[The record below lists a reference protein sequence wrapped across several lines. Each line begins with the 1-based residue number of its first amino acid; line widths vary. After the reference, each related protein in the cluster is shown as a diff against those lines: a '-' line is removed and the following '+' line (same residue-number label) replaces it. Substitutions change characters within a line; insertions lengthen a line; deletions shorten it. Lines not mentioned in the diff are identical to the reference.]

1 MVASLPVSH
10 NICQHISGDA
20 LSWLLEHLNQSDNV
34 LSLAV
39 CILAAFNMSMVG
51 IMRELFDNIEAEAVR
66 DPMRVASQSMKPKL
80 PKRFYKTVDVIEE
93 EGGFVVR
100 LDGKSVRTPAKTTVR
115 VANKPTALLLAGEWQ
130 SQEEYID
137 PTTMPMTRLVN
148 TAIDGVA
155 TDMQAVKE
163 DIIRFAGSDL
173 LCYRADGPQGLQ
185 AMQQECWDPLIDW
198 AQSALGAR
206 FVLTEGIIHVAQ
218 PIEAMAAFGAHVGM
232 IDQPVKLA
240 AIHSLTSI
248 SGSAIIAMALFKE
261 GIAVEEAWVAAH
273 VDEDWQASQWGEDS
287 EAQAFRTARKHEF
300 DAAVKMLEALTP

>member
-1 MVASLPVSH
+1 M
-10 NICQHISGDA
+10 
-20 LSWLLEHLNQSDNV
+20 SWLLEHLNQSDNV
-34 LSLAV
+34 VSLAV
-39 CILAAFNMSMVG
+39 CNFTAFNMSMVG
-51 IMRELFDNIEAEAVR
+51 LMRELFDNIEAEAVR

-93 EGGFVVR
+93 AGGFIVR
-100 LDGKSVRTPAKTTVR
+100 LDGKSVRTPAKTPVR
-115 VANKPTALLLAGEWQ
+115 VANEPTALLLVSEWQ
-130 SQEEYID
+130 AQEEHID

-185 AMQQECWDPLIDW
+185 AMQQEHWDPLIDW

-218 PIEAMAAFGAHVGM
+218 PPETISAYSAHVGM
-232 IDQPVKLA
+232 IDQPVQLA
-240 AIHSLTSI
+240 SVHSLTSL
-248 SGSAIIAMALFKE
+248 SGSAIIAMALFK
-261 GIAVEEAWVAAH
+261 GSVDADEAWTATH

-287 EAQAFRTARKHEF
+287 EAQALRAARKREF
-300 DAAVKMLEALTP
+300 DAAVEMLEALKR

>member
-1 MVASLPVSH
+1 MV
-10 NICQHISGDA
+10 
-20 LSWLLEHLNQSDNV
+20 
-34 LSLAV
+34 SLAV
-39 CILAAFNMSMVG
+39 CNFTAFNMSMVG
-51 IMRELFDNIEAEAVR
+51 LMRELFDNIEAEAVR

-93 EGGFVVR
+93 AGGFIVR
-100 LDGKSVRTPAKTTVR
+100 LDGKSVRTPAKTPVR
-115 VANKPTALLLAGEWQ
+115 VANEPTALLLVSEWQ
-130 SQEEYID
+130 AQEEHID

-185 AMQQECWDPLIDW
+185 AMQLEHWDPLIDW

-218 PIEAMAAFGAHVGM
+218 PPETISAYSAHVGM
-232 IDQPVKLA
+232 IDQPVQLA
-240 AIHSLTSI
+240 SVHSLTSL
-248 SGSAIIAMALFKE
+248 SGSAIIAMALFK
-261 GIAVEEAWVAAH
+261 GSVDSGEAWTATH

-287 EAQAFRTARKHEF
+287 EAQALRAARKREF
-300 DAAVKMLEALTP
+300 DAAVEMLEALKR

>member
-1 MVASLPVSH
+1 M
-10 NICQHISGDA
+10 
-20 LSWLLEHLNQSDNV
+20 SWLLEHLNQSDNV
-34 LSLAV
+34 VSLAV
-39 CILAAFNMSMVG
+39 CNFTAFNMSMVG
-51 IMRELFDNIEAEAVR
+51 LMRELFDNIEAEAVR

-93 EGGFVVR
+93 AGGFIVR
-100 LDGKSVRTPAKTTVR
+100 LDGKSVRTPAKTPVR
-115 VANKPTALLLAGEWQ
+115 VANEPTALLLVSEWQ
-130 SQEEYID
+130 AQEEHID

-185 AMQQECWDPLIDW
+185 AMQLEHWDPLIDW

-218 PIEAMAAFGAHVGM
+218 PPETISAYSAHVGM
-232 IDQPVKLA
+232 IDQPVQLA
-240 AIHSLTSI
+240 SVHSLTSL
-248 SGSAIIAMALFKE
+248 SGSAIIAMALFK
-261 GIAVEEAWVAAH
+261 GSVDADEAWTATH

-287 EAQAFRTARKHEF
+287 EAQALRAARKREF
-300 DAAVKMLEALTP
+300 DAAVEMLEALKR

>member
-1 MVASLPVSH
+1 MV
-10 NICQHISGDA
+10 
-20 LSWLLEHLNQSDNV
+20 
-34 LSLAV
+34 SLAV
-39 CILAAFNMSMVG
+39 CNFTAFNMSMVG
-51 IMRELFDNIEAEAVR
+51 LMRELFDNIEAEAVR

-93 EGGFVVR
+93 AGGFIVR
-100 LDGKSVRTPAKTTVR
+100 LDGKSVRTPAKTPVR
-115 VANKPTALLLAGEWQ
+115 VANEPTALLLVSEWQ
-130 SQEEYID
+130 AQEEHID

-185 AMQQECWDPLIDW
+185 AMQQEHWDPLIDW

-218 PIEAMAAFGAHVGM
+218 PPETISAYSAHVGM
-232 IDQPVKLA
+232 IDQPVQLA
-240 AIHSLTSI
+240 SVHSLTSL
-248 SGSAIIAMALFKE
+248 SGSAIIAMALFK
-261 GIAVEEAWVAAH
+261 GSVDADEAWTATH

-287 EAQAFRTARKHEF
+287 EAQALRAARKREF
-300 DAAVKMLEALTP
+300 DAAVEMLEALKR

>member
-1 MVASLPVSH
+1 MVSLV
-10 NICQHISGDA
+10 
-20 LSWLLEHLNQSDNV
+20 
-34 LSLAV
+34 V
-39 CILAAFNMSMVG
+39 CNFTAFNMSMVG
-51 IMRELFDNIEAEAVR
+51 LMRELFDNIEAEAVR

-100 LDGKSVRTPAKTTVR
+100 LDGKSVRTPVRTPVR
-115 VANKPTALLLAGEWQ
+115 VANEPTALLLAGEWQ
-130 SQEEYID
+130 AQEEHID

-185 AMQQECWDPLIDW
+185 AMQLEHWDPLIDW

-218 PIEAMAAFGAHVGM
+218 PPETISAYSAHVGM
-232 IDQPVKLA
+232 IDQPVQLA
-240 AIHSLTSI
+240 SVHSLTSL
-248 SGSAIIAMALFKE
+248 SGSAIIAMALFK
-261 GIAVEEAWVAAH
+261 GSVDADEAWTATH
-273 VDEDWQASQWGEDS
+273 VDENWQASQWGEDS
-287 EAQAFRTARKHEF
+287 EAQALRAARKREF
-300 DAAVKMLEALTP
+300 DAAVEMLEALKR